1 MRALPPDK
9 MKSTA
14 DRDWCLVPMGD
25 CCLIIEFGVKV
36 DMATNQMV
44 HAVADYLQAHP
55 PKGVIDIVP
64 SFTAVALH
72 YRPEALEHVS
82 ASPYQQLKD
91 GTISIT
97 PFGGCA

>member
-1 MRALPPDK
+1 MCALPPDK

-25 CCLIIEFGVKV
+25 GCLIIEFGVKV

-64 SFTAVALH
+64 SFN
-72 YRPEALEHVS
+72 
-82 ASPYQQLKD
+82 
-91 GTISIT
+91 
-97 PFGGCA
+97 C